1 MSFKEKMNMNRIP
14 AAIGPYS
21 AYRRKGS
28 LLISSGQLPIDPETN
43 EFSGSDI
50 ASQTRQSLEN
60 IKAILDA
67 NNASMDDVLKTTVYL
82 KTMADFTE
90 MNAVYATYFNE
101 PYPARTAFQVGELPK
116 DARVEIEVTAWIE

>member
-1 MSFKEKMNMNRIP
+1 MSFKEKMSMNRIP

-21 AYRRKGS
+21 AYRRKGN

>member
-116 DARVEIEVTAWIE
+116 DARVEIEVTEWIE

>member
-1 MSFKEKMNMNRIP
+1 MSCKEKMNMNRIP

-21 AYRRKGS
+21 AYRRKGN

-43 EFSGSDI
+43 EFAGSDI
-50 ASQTRQSLEN
+50 TSQTRQALEN
-60 IKAILDA
+60 VKAILDA

-82 KTMADFTE
+82 KTMADFAE

-116 DARVEIEVTAWIE
+116 GARVEIEVTAWIE

>member
-14 AAIGPYS
+14 VAIGPYS
-21 AYRRKGS
+21 AYRRKGN

>member
-1 MSFKEKMNMNRIP
+1 MNRIP

-21 AYRRKGS
+21 AYRRKGN

-43 EFSGSDI
+43 EFAGSDI
-50 ASQTRQSLEN
+50 TSQTRQALEN
-60 IKAILDA
+60 VKAILDA

-82 KTMADFTE
+82 KTMADFAE

-116 DARVEIEVTAWIE
+116 GARVEIEVTAWIE

>member
-1 MSFKEKMNMNRIP
+1 MSCKEKMNMNRIP

-21 AYRRKGS
+21 AYRRKGN

-43 EFSGSDI
+43 EFAGSDI
-50 ASQTRQSLEN
+50 TSQTRQALEN
-60 IKAILDA
+60 VKAILDA

-82 KTMADFTE
+82 KTMADFAE

-116 DARVEIEVTAWIE
+116 EARVEIEVTAWIE

>member
-1 MSFKEKMNMNRIP
+1 MSCKEKMNMNRIP

-21 AYRRKGS
+21 AYRRKGN

>member
-1 MSFKEKMNMNRIP
+1 MSFKEKMSMNRIP

-21 AYRRKGS
+21 AYRRKGN

-67 NNASMDDVLKTTVYL
+67 NNTSMDDVLKTTVYL

>member
-1 MSFKEKMNMNRIP
+1 MSCKEKMNMNRIP

-21 AYRRKGS
+21 AYRRKGN

-43 EFSGSDI
+43 VFSGSDI